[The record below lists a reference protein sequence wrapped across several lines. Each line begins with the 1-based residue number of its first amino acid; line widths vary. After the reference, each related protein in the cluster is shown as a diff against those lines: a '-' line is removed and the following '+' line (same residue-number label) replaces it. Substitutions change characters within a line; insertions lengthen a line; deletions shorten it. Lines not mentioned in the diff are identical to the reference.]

1 MATNHA
7 QRERS
12 EFCDLALEL
21 GPEVPTLC
29 EGWDAADLAAHL
41 VVRERRPDAALGIL
55 AAPFERHGDT
65 VREEYSRRPF
75 TELVELV
82 RSGPPTLS
90 AFAIPGADRLA
101 NTMEY
106 FIHLEDLRRANGLG
120 PRDLPTDLED
130 QLWQI
135 LGRMSKLLVRRA
147 PAGVLLDAGGGR
159 TVTARSGTP
168 MVTVHGPVGELA
180 LFVYG
185 RQDAAKV
192 ELDGPPDAVDAL
204 RNASF
209 GI

>member
-1 MATNHA
+1 M
-7 QRERS
+7 
-12 EFCDLALEL
+12 
-21 GPEVPTLC
+21 
-29 EGWDAADLAAHL
+29 
-41 VVRERRPDAALGIL
+41 VRERRPDAALGIL
-55 AAPFERHGDT
+55 AAPFERHGDK
-65 VREEYSRRPF
+65 VREEYAQRSFP
-75 TELVELV
+75 ELVELV

-90 AFAIPGADRLA
+90 AFAIPGVDRLA

-135 LGRMSKLLVRRA
+135 LARMSKLLVRRA

-185 RQDAAKV
+185 RQDAAQV